1 MRFGEFSEVAER
13 RNFSMNQLHDEA
25 QSRGKS
31 GGSGGCGRGYL
42 NGDSCGYGGGC
53 GGRRE
58 GGVYGGEGFG
68 GGAVDTAVEVVYKEM
83 VDMEMKDVSGYN
95 GGGDGYSFL
104 LKTFYLW
111 SQDAYL
117 GLLNFIDNFTTTF
130 AKREGRGYRG
140 GGRGGGG
147 GGYRNGDCG
156 CYGEIGGG
164 YEGGRREGKDN
175 GS

>member
-1 MRFGEFSEVAER
+1 LKLDAVMRLSPVEKVVAVEDVVVDTSMETVVDMGEAVVEDVRVGYTKVKALVEV
-13 RNFSMNQLHDEA
+13 
-25 QSRGKS
+25 
-31 GGSGGCGRGYL
+31 
-42 NGDSCGYGGGC
+42 
-53 GGRRE
+53 
-58 GGVYGGEGFG
+58 
-68 GGAVDTAVEVVYKEM
+68 AVDTAVEVVYKEM

-130 AKREGRGYRG
+130 AKREGGGYRG
-140 GGRGGGG
+140 GDRGGGG

-164 YEGGRREGKDN
+164 YESGRREGKDN

>member
-1 MRFGEFSEVAER
+1 M
-13 RNFSMNQLHDEA
+13 
-25 QSRGKS
+25 
-31 GGSGGCGRGYL
+31 
-42 NGDSCGYGGGC
+42 
-53 GGRRE
+53 
-58 GGVYGGEGFG
+58 
-68 GGAVDTAVEVVYKEM
+68 DTAVEVVYKEM

-130 AKREGRGYRG
+130 AKREGREYRG

-147 GGYRNGDCG
+147 GGYRN
-156 CYGEIGGG
+156 
-164 YEGGRREGKDN
+164 
-175 GS
+175 

>member
-1 MRFGEFSEVAER
+1 
-13 RNFSMNQLHDEA
+13 
-25 QSRGKS
+25 
-31 GGSGGCGRGYL
+31 
-42 NGDSCGYGGGC
+42 
-53 GGRRE
+53 
-58 GGVYGGEGFG
+58 
-68 GGAVDTAVEVVYKEM
+68 
-83 VDMEMKDVSGYN
+83 MEMKDVSGYN

-130 AKREGRGYRG
+130 AKREGEGYRG

-147 GGYRNGDCG
+147 GGYRNGDYG

-164 YEGGRREGKDN
+164 YESGRREGKDN
-175 GS
+175 GSWGEGGGGYSGGGRESGGGGQFLSN